1 VKQQS
6 NFNDLIEA
14 LREHHRPKDD
24 EGLTL
29 HEIQERI
36 GRGKAWVT
44 ARIRSAQAGGCVSVG
59 RRNMAAID
67 GRMVK
72 VPVYMFKR
80 GKGL

>member
-1 VKQQS
+1 VTKNAYQ
-6 NFNDLIEA
+6 DLIDA
-14 LREHHRPKDD
+14 LQESRKPHDD

-44 ARIRSAQAGGCVSVG
+44 ERIRSAQKGGCVSVG

-80 GKGL
+80 GKL